1 MFTRYKGIDVP
12 QNYSGSRFKS
22 EPPNTEMKTHKPTPI
37 YSPTK
42 TSISPSFERARN
54 HGYQNVVE
62 GQIANESIDNVSDFN
77 DFQEENYS
85 LENEYFEPESKPLG
99 NGDSNQEDED
109 KCEQK
114 QQKEGVFD
122 ELKPLINKFLK
133 NINSEDLL
141 LLSLIILLFGE
152 GNEESSDLIIPLLCL
167 FLYH

>member
-22 EPPNTEMKTHKPTPI
+22 EPQNTEMKTHKPSPV

-42 TSISPSFERARN
+42 TSISPSFERVVSQ
-54 HGYQNVVE
+54 GYQNTF
-62 GQIANESIDNVSDFN
+62 ESSPFKENIDNVSDFN
-77 DFQEENYS
+77 DFQEENNV
-85 LENEYFEPESKPLG
+85 LENEYFEPENEPLETYNESQREEPDCAPKTKKAG
-99 NGDSNQEDED
+99 IF
-109 KCEQK
+109 
-114 QQKEGVFD
+114 KELSPF
-122 ELKPLINKFLK
+122 INKFFK

-152 GNEESSDLIIPLLCL
+152 GNDESSDLIIPLLCL